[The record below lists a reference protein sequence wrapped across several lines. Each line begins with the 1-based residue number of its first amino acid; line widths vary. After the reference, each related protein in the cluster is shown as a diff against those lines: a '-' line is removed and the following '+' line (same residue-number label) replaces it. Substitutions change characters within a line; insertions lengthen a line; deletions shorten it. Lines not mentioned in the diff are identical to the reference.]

1 MHRIITILVT
11 LPDLTIC
18 PAGKRDGKRGSHSV
32 LIYFINI
39 PKALT
44 GIKLRNNIDSCC
56 SF

>member
-1 MHRIITILVT
+1 MHRIITILAT